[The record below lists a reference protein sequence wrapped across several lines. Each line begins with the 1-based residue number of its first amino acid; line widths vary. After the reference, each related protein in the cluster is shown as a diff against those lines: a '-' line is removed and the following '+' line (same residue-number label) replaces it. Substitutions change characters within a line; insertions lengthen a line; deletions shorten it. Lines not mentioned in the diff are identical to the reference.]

1 MHFGPPEQVVL
12 VDPVV
17 EEQPEDR
24 DDGADGQQCRVQEHE
39 PHRLDDLA
47 EALAQIVLFLFHELV
62 GLVLRHVLRAVLELA
77 LDDPGD
83 PEGVHHPE
91 EGDEHCAHHEHYRL
105 LVDDALRMHKLL
117 LFQQQ
122 YNCLY
127 YN

>member
-1 MHFGPPEQVVL
+1 
-12 VDPVV
+12 
-17 EEQPEDR
+17 
-24 DDGADGQQCRVQEHE
+24 
-39 PHRLDDLA
+39 
-47 EALAQIVLFLFHELV
+47 
-62 GLVLRHVLRAVLELA
+62 VLELA

-122 YNCLY
+122 ICCSKCNKSNFFIKFKSNL
-127 YN
+127 